1 MDEQVIPVNS
11 FIVALSPLTKIFQAR
26 FHDELKRNPQIVF
39 EEKPFQIVVDKPS
52 GAFNLEFKK
61 PKQLQDPALINWLT
75 GGKDGTMCRETDYT
89 GIIYAPVQDDMLEA
103 LTTLTSLYTE
113 DPEKAKLAQE
123 SITKDIGK
131 KYGNQIKAAKAMS
144 DARVMRQIKTIH
156 TNLQKQFAL
165 NKENN
170 LGAYIPSTVEFLCTY
185 VLSAE
190 LDKDTAETS
199 KLTKEFAR
207 LMEQTRT
214 I

>member
-1 MDEQVIPVNS
+1 MPVNS
-11 FIVALSPLTKIFQAR
+11 FIIALSPLTKIFQSR
-26 FHDELKRNPQIVF
+26 FHDELKRNPENVF
-39 EEKPFQIVVDKPS
+39 KEDPFTIIVDKPS
-52 GAFNLEFKK
+52 GAFHLDFKK
-61 PKQLQDPALINWLT
+61 PKQLQDAALINWLT

-103 LTTLTSLYTE
+103 LTALTGLYVE
-113 DPEKAKLAQE
+113 DPDKAKIKQE
-123 SITKDIGK
+123 AITKDIGK
-131 KYGNQIKAAKAMS
+131 KYARQIKAARALS
-144 DARVMRQIKTIH
+144 DSRVMRQIKTIH